1 MVLAGEHQA
10 LHKTTQHLSLNVR
23 FLEESASQG
32 QHTPRT
38 LQRPSQ
44 VVPRGRTAGLTA
56 RSPKGFGKTTAGR
69 ALNHGLLQTNPRAR
83 PAAAA
88 APATPA
94 RPRPRALWLRPRGR
108 HFVASS
114 GEKAGLRP
122 PGHRVWAATK
132 ILQVCVVRTAQ
143 GVCRNPPRHRP
154 PRLIRPPESRRPIHT
169 QRPGNDGVEAQ

>member
-44 VVPRGRTAGLTA
+44 VVSRGRTAGLTA

-94 RPRPRALWLRPRGR
+94 RPRPRRALAPPPEPPFCGVLGR
-108 HFVASS
+108 EGGTEA
-114 GEKAGLRP
+114 AGS
-122 PGHRVWAATK
+122 
-132 ILQVCVVRTAQ
+132 
-143 GVCRNPPRHRP
+143 
-154 PRLIRPPESRRPIHT
+154 PRLGR
-169 QRPGNDGVEAQ
+169 D